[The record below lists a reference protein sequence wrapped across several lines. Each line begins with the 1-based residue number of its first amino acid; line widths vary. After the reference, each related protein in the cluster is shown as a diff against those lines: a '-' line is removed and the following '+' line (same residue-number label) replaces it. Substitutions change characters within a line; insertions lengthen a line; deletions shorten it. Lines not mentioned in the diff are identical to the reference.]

1 MMDNFMSPNRSNSIA
16 GVSQQP
22 LPQYYIHGTDTQGGP
37 MSMPGAPFGSL
48 VPTSINSNMEPPQTN
63 SFAGAYNQN
72 VPMNFPPNMAQQYD
86 AQSGQMAG
94 GQTPIY
100 SNMTP
105 QQQYFVDPSSMP
117 PQFGPIIGA
126 QSSSPVRKA
135 NRPKKTAKQGSFI
148 GIPGT
153 LPPGYPNVALQQ
165 QQLDQSNNQQLMQG
179 YTQNLAGTN
188 PFVDNYG
195 TMHSAPMHPGVNNQ
209 QQQLEQCEWQPTP
222 FYSTYNTSAA
232 LNSPQQPLTGQQIDS
247 LYDAGTPST
256 EFLGS
261 ASFNHNARR
270 EKPQNTVADWSS
282 PSNYNYDL
290 IMRQQMADGFNY
302 GDYDGEITLDF
313 EFARP
318 LDIDEEERKED
329 ENTEE
334 ENSKKEEKEEEEK
347 VGKTESSD
355 RQSDKVENSEAR
367 KETKTV
373 QMKKMVNK
381 LTKQQTEKE
390 EKLIQYLYE
399 VRQCDPQKL
408 EECWMKLF
416 DALTALDDEDRYD
429 NMRRYC
435 SANKSWI
442 RYCSNMAM
450 CDDID
455 KVIVFKKKTEEDE
468 VIIEEDEEEKED
480 DNEKEKA
487 QMNEREEAK
496 GKEKKTKQGKSSD
509 KKPIQNEVSSEK
521 IDKPKKS
528 STKPPAAAGVKK
540 KPNKEVAP
548 TNLMDEPYVG
558 QPQAL
563 QYSVSNIGYGNQI
576 QQPYTT
582 QQSDSLMYATG
593 PSMLPHSMSSIG
605 PSMTL
610 SDSVYTTNITPYQTV
625 PNVQQQNQ
633 HQIQYP
639 PTQPYSMSFNGV
651 PSQQYQTYTSFSMPP
666 NSGQY
671 RDIVLPQSHLAPT
684 AGGSGSLAP
693 LNQNPSQPGMAG
705 SPSFVGSDANAMVN
719 NNYPSSSD
727 NHKQRSRR
735 PKRGDHQS
743 PYDFSKYNN
752 SAKSASTQSSS
763 SSRRQKTGIPKI
775 GQKANVEKKIETP
788 EEHMSNHLKMY
799 MQCVK
804 KLLTE
809 HLLVDN
815 RNEDKVSKNFRQ
827 ILYGVMLPKPVFIA
841 QQLNMTL
848 NGMPKDGIDIA
859 SLMSAPSYSMA
870 NPFVAAKKFIK
881 DKGLSEKSTKNNEM
895 ETKPPKKGMLAHP
908 PIKQDLRVLLEIA
921 STQSRDQLE
930 QIRKISDSFGYI
942 TFTDAAKIFITK
954 QSDSVDAKDS
964 IIQFL
969 NWRLMGHSE
978 EIEKSD
984 NDKINTIN
992 SRKRDAKTV
1001 FIAIK
1006 NLNNNNL
1013 EQLIEI
1019 LVERSNAELLAIQ
1032 NAFVALY
1039 GETMK
1044 KCIRK
1049 KMHINGDF
1057 YMLLLD
1063 LIDANRD
1070 EVFCNDKEMA
1080 IETAVTLYEAG
1091 VKRAGT
1097 HEGKFIRIFA
1107 NTNKYQLNLVE
1118 REYDCL
1124 PIDKKH
1130 SLRDAIKSEFSGEM
1144 EISLLKILEIAKRE
1158 RKNTSTS
1165 ALDEAAKANYKKKL
1179 CPNYY
1184 YQREYENVKQKADQI
1199 YAGVHGLGA
1208 NPAAIIK
1215 ILVEQSNAEMLAIMR
1230 CYNELYGHRSQKK
1243 QKPMSLR
1250 DRLKDELHGDVERL
1264 ALDLLEGNRNERT
1277 DFVPN
1282 CERAEEQAAELHNP
1296 GEGPLGKLRKAT
1308 ARVLLGQENTSL
1320 SVKYFIEFLA
1330 NEHFRQLRLMFE
1342 MYKRN
1347 SNKKNGG
1354 KSAIEI
1360 FKSAIEKLSGSINE
1374 SNNVMKNNAF
1384 FKIATN
1390 VIDKSKTNDA
1400 FKIGLQQIVDIAV
1413 KKVSDDELKTMMEKC
1428 EKLNSEEMVENL
1440 SSQYFVTAAEKDAT
1454 VLRKAMK
1461 GWGTNEKALIWILT
1475 TRKNNREIWSVYKTM
1490 YGNDLLA
1497 RLKDETDGFGEKD
1510 FQYALEKLL
1519 GSQREDS
1526 TTFKPDKI
1534 KAKKQAVELFE
1545 ASSNVAPRKFIDMLA
1560 TVHLNQLL
1568 LVFDEYEKLYKI
1580 MNKKKLAPS
1589 DNYTFEELLKK
1600 KQSFSGDFL
1609 RTLLAIVS
1617 LARKGIDEAEKA
1629 LADDAAKKNRL
1640 KKFWYYLVELYKGF
1654 KPVTTLELAEFK
1666 KFVKLCDQQDITD
1679 GQACAATISP
1689 EEKSRLRE
1697 LHEEYFT
1704 KQITRSLKDM
1714 LGIFKM
1720 PSTKHKAKIDL
1731 HRLIIS
1737 RYQYDLG
1744 DIMRSIDRL
1753 SLKQIVDRFESWRF
1767 TFDGLMKD
1775 GKLIETQ
1782 DKLYAHALK
1791 RLLNIENAKQ
1801 ITGYDDFLENYGTNL
1816 LDFMQKIDN
1825 DQYAFGVEMKAPKKG
1840 EDKRVSV
1847 NVHLYALPKPTNG
1860 EEIQNPYKE
1869 VKAEVLR
1876 KKQNLQKY
1884 LSESMFLHDL
1894 IQAMCQDLIDRL
1906 DLMYRARFKKKILN
1920 KSDVKKF
1927 DQNIVGGPQFRDQ
1940 LNDEWKKGEQQQQR
1954 HRQNANGEDEDIKP
1968 EWTFWG
1974 ETIEEDMR
1982 RKVTVALYEDHV
1994 KVFKLLFWARFY
2006 ALAIALQRIPVEVK
2020 EDAVPQKITKEEGAK
2035 LFGYNDYADVK
2046 KEEENANA
2054 TTKELAATF
2063 RIDVPRNAWPD
2074 ETRRQTEELR
2084 KKFEQDMDILEE
2096 YILANF
2102 NHQML
2107 YNGQSR
2113 FYQVGYETLQ
2123 KLGYDDVLQGAK
2135 LRTLLVHEMEEML
2148 EEADTGVNKES
2159 DEDYSLKTVHFTKA
2173 NVQLFKKGN
2182 NGTEKLKGIEK
2193 WLQKVF
2199 NWLDGLVDKCHKKS
2213 LTKRNRMQ
2221 RFLFDKIKTLLEQLR
2236 GLFTGQTPPI
2246 KFVMKKFMPMLYYG
2260 SKYGMKFLKWIGRLF
2275 KPMLS
2280 IFKSSKEKT
2289 GYKHKKHRL
2298 ESKKAM
2304 FGLLM
2309 EVDSAV
2315 EDNKNI
2321 REKWRRKGDQIWEEN
2336 RENEME
2342 KIWAEQIEAVK
2353 MDETNELS
2361 KDAFKQVTS
2370 MLKEGTDM
2378 PKWMINTPKDS
2389 KSSSNKNA
2397 GTSSKAVSSNT
2408 RRRGKRRVIR
2418 NATKPADKT
2427 EIRSTFTK
2435 ETLVRKKR
2443 RGGFGGGHAAS
2454 HAMSR
2459 SFSHAHYSAAYYPH
2473 GGSYCMGYHY
2483 HSSTYYYYTPYHVS
2497 HKEVLAEIWT
2507 FVNIL
2512 LIFIIP
2518 PISFAFCELDCSISS
2533 SSSHSSHSYGGHYS
2547 YDYTAAQKLR
2557 EREEKQRKKRAE
2569 KEATRRRQKE
2579 KEDELDYEIAQ
2590 WDEEIKFGSKSNRR
2604 TKRGAL
2610 SADSNGM
2617 MNNGNENPVEWY
2629 QEEAF
2634 GISKNSG
2641 FNRRQKRSAQ
2651 DCGAYIGI
2659 TIFLLWIIIW
2669 IGGYFFIAFG
2679 PI

>member
-1 MMDNFMSPNRSNSIA
+1 MGYQPSVSQQPNHFQPNESMMDNFMSPNRSNSIA

-37 MSMPGAPFGSL
+37 MSMAGAPFGSL
-48 VPTSINSNMEPPQTN
+48 VPTSIYSNTGPSQQN
-63 SFAGAYNQN
+63 SFANAYNQN
-72 VPMNFPPNMAQQYD
+72 MPMNFPPNMAQQF
-86 AQSGQMAG
+86 S
-94 GQTPIY
+94 
-100 SNMTP
+100 
-105 QQQYFVDPSSMP
+105 
-117 PQFGPIIGA
+117 PIIGA

-135 NRPKKTAKQGSFI
+135 NRPKKTPKQSSFV
-148 GIPGT
+148 GTPGT

-165 QQLDQSNNQQLMQG
+165 LDQSSNQQLIQG
-179 YTQNLAGTN
+179 NTQNLVGTN
-188 PFVDNYG
+188 PFVGNYG
-195 TMHSAPMHPGVNNQ
+195 TMDSAPMHIGVNNQ
-209 QQQLEQCEWQPTP
+209 QQQIEQCEWHPTP

-247 LYDAGTPST
+247 LYDVGTPST

-261 ASFNHNARR
+261 ASLNHNARR
-270 EKPQNTVADWSS
+270 EEPQNTVADWSN

-290 IMRQQMADGFNY
+290 IMRQQMANGFNY

-318 LDIDEEERKED
+318 LDIDEEEGKED
-329 ENTEE
+329 ENIEE
-334 ENSKKEEKEEEEK
+334 ENSKDEEKEEEEK

-355 RQSDKVENSEAR
+355 RQADNVQNSEAR

-373 QMKKMVNK
+373 QMKKMVKK

-390 EKLIQYLYE
+390 EKLIRYLYE
-399 VRQCDPQKL
+399 VRQCDSQKT

-429 NMRRYC
+429 NMRQYC

-487 QMNEREEAK
+487 QIKEREEAK

-509 KKPIQNEVSSEK
+509 KKPMQNEVSSEK
-521 IDKPKKS
+521 IAKPKKS
-528 STKPPAAAGVKK
+528 STKPPPAAGVKK
-540 KPNKEVAP
+540 KPNKEVP
-548 TNLMDEPYVG
+548 PINLMDEPYVG

-563 QYSVSNIGYGNQI
+563 QYSLSNIRYGNQI
-576 QQPYTT
+576 QQTYTT
-582 QQSDSLMYATG
+582 QRSDSLMYATG
-593 PSMLPHSMSSIG
+593 SPMLPHPMSSIG
-605 PSMTL
+605 SSITR
-610 SDSVYTTNITPYQTV
+610 SDSVYPTPANNITPYQTV
-625 PNVQQQNQ
+625 PSVQQQHQ
-633 HQIQYP
+633 PQIQYP
-639 PTQPYSMSFNGV
+639 PTQHSMSFNGV
-651 PSQQYQTYTSFSMPP
+651 PSPQYQTYQSLSMSP
-666 NSGQY
+666 NSY
-671 RDIVLPQSHLAPT
+671 RDIFLPQSHLAPT

-693 LNQNPSQPGMAG
+693 LNQYPPQPGMAG
-705 SPSFVGSDANAMVN
+705 PPSFLGNDANAMVN
-719 NNYPSSSD
+719 NNHPSSSG
-727 NHKQRSRR
+727 HHQQRSRR
-735 PKRGDHQS
+735 PKRGDRS
-743 PYDFSKYNN
+743 PYDFSMYNN
-752 SAKSASTQSSS
+752 SAKSASTPSSSTS

-775 GQKANVEKKIETP
+775 GQKANVGKKIETP

-827 ILYGVMLPKPVFIA
+827 LLYGVMLPKPVFIA
-841 QQLNMTL
+841 QQLNMAL

-870 NPFVAAKKFIK
+870 NPFVAAKKFIEG
-881 DKGLSEKSTKNNEM
+881 KGLSELRIKDYQM
-895 ETKPPKKGMLAHP
+895 ETKPDKKGMLAQP
-908 PIKQDLRVLLEIA
+908 TIKQDLRVLLEIA

-930 QIRKISDSFGYI
+930 QIRKISDAIGYT
-942 TFTDAAKIFITK
+942 TFTDAAKIFIKK
-954 QSDSVDAKDS
+954 QSNSVDAKDS
-964 IIQFL
+964 VIQFL
-969 NWRLMGHSE
+969 NWRLMGHNE
-978 EIEKSD
+978 EIKKPD
-984 NDKINTIN
+984 GVQMNTIN
-992 SRKRDAKTV
+992 SRKNDAKNV

-1006 NLNNNNL
+1006 NLNKKIDAEYNL
-1013 EQLIEI
+1013 KQLIEI
-1019 LVERSNAELLAIQ
+1019 LVERSNTELLAIQ

-1039 GETMK
+1039 GKTLK
-1044 KCIRK
+1044 KYIGTK
-1049 KMHINGDF
+1049 VHINAYF
-1057 YMLLLD
+1057 HELLLD

-1070 EVFCNDKEMA
+1070 EIYCNDEDIAM
-1080 IETAVTLYEAG
+1080 ETAVTLYEAG

-1107 NTNKYQLNLVE
+1107 NTNKYQLDLVE
-1118 REYDCL
+1118 QKYSRL
-1124 PIDKKH
+1124 PIEKKH
-1130 SLRDAIKSEFSGEM
+1130 TLRNAIEQEFSGE
-1144 EISLLKILEIAKRE
+1144 IKTTLLKILEIANRE
-1158 RKNTSTS
+1158 TTNTRKST
-1165 ALDEAAKANYKKKL
+1165 LDQIAVANYEKKL
-1179 CPNYY
+1179 CPKYY

-1199 YAGVHGLGA
+1199 YDGVHGLGA

-1230 CYNELYGHRSQKK
+1230 CYNEQYGHRSQKK
-1243 QKPMSLR
+1243 SKPMSLR

-1264 ALDLLEGNRNERT
+1264 ALDLLEGNRNERM

-1347 SNKKNGG
+1347 SSEKNSG
-1354 KSAIEI
+1354 KSAIDI

-1413 KKVSDDELKTMMEKC
+1413 KNVSDDELKTMMEKC

-1497 RLKDETDGFGEKD
+1497 RLKDETEGPGEKD
-1510 FQYALEKLL
+1510 FQYAMEKLL

-1629 LADDAAKKNRL
+1629 LADDAAKKNGL

-1654 KPVTTLELAEFK
+1654 KPVTTLELEEFK

-1767 TFDGLMKD
+1767 TFGGLMKD

-1825 DQYAFGVEMKAPKKG
+1825 DQYAFGVEMKAPKKD

-1847 NVHLYALPKPTNG
+1847 NVHLYVLPKPTNG
-1860 EEIQNPYKE
+1860 DEIQNPYKE

-1927 DQNIVGGPQFRDQ
+1927 AQNIVGGPQFRDK
-1940 LNDEWKKGEQQQQR
+1940 LNDEWEKGEQQQQR
-1954 HRQNANGEDEDIKP
+1954 RRQNANGEEEDIKP

-1974 ETIEEDMR
+1974 ETREEDMR

-2020 EDAVPQKITKEEGAK
+2020 EDAVPQKITKDEGAK
-2035 LFGYNDYADVK
+2035 LFGYNDYADVE

-2074 ETRRQTEELR
+2074 ETRQRTEELR

-2096 YILANF
+2096 YLLANF

-2148 EEADTGVNKES
+2148 EEADTGVNKE

-2193 WLQKVF
+2193 WLQKIF

-2221 RFLFDKIKTLLEQLR
+2221 RFLFEKIKTLLEQLR

-2321 REKWRRKGDQIWEEN
+2321 GEKWRGKGNQLWEEN

-2361 KDAFKQVTS
+2361 NDAFKQVTS
-2370 MLKEGTDM
+2370 MLKESTDM

-2397 GTSSKAVSSNT
+2397 GTSSRVESSNT

-2418 NATKPADKT
+2418 NATTPADKT
-2427 EIRSTFTK
+2427 EIRSPFAE

-2443 RGGFGGGHAAS
+2443 KGGFGGGHAAG

-2459 SFSHAHYSAAYYPH
+2459 SFSHAHYSAPYYPH

-2483 HSSTYYYYTPYHVS
+2483 HSSTYYYYTPYHMS
-2497 HKEVLAEIWT
+2497 HKQVLAEIWT
-2507 FVNIL
+2507 CVNIL

-2518 PISFAFCELDCSISS
+2518 PISFAFCELDCSIPS
-2533 SSSHSSHSYGGHYS
+2533 SSSHSSHSYGGRYS

-2569 KEATRRRQKE
+2569 KEAARRRQKE

-2604 TKRGAL
+2604 TKRDAL
-2610 SADSNGM
+2610 SADSVGM
-2617 MNNGNENPVEWY
+2617 MNSGNENTVEWY

-2659 TIFLLWIIIW
+2659 TIFLLWIIVW